1 LIDMVET
8 SMLIQDSQSLPGQDM
23 ARRAS
28 LGSEN
33 LRAVTL
39 SSVLGAVIEWYDF
52 FLYGVVA
59 GVVLNRL
66 YFPQADAVVSTMLAY
81 STFALGF
88 VARPIGGVIFGH
100 FGDRLGRKKML
111 MLTLLLMGGA
121 TVMIGL
127 VPTYSSIGI
136 AAPLLLL
143 ACRIVQGIGL
153 GGEWGGAVLMTYESA
168 PVEKRGFYASLPQ
181 VGMSLGLVLASGVVA
196 VLSYTLDDAQFL
208 AWGWRTA
215 FIASGVLVIVT
226 FYMRKH
232 VAETDD
238 FTKAKKTKHDTLP
251 IIDVFRRYPR
261 TVLACMGAR
270 VIDGVFFNVFG
281 VFSIHH
287 LTETLHFPR
296 TTALLGVVFGA
307 AVMSFFIPFW
317 GRVSD
322 KVGQPIVYGIGAL
335 LAGLSAYPA
344 FMLMQGSN
352 GSALPVWIAIIIP
365 FGVFHA
371 AVFGT
376 MSSLFSEAFEP
387 DVRYSGISFV
397 YQFAGVFAGG
407 LTPVAATY
415 LTGLQSGKP
424 WYLCAYVLA
433 AGTLS
438 ALCCAWLARHRKS
451 PHCERARARDLTAT
465 RQHRMETL

>member
-1 LIDMVET
+1 
-8 SMLIQDSQSLPGQDM
+8 MLVQDSQAPHHADLGATSRSRD
-23 ARRAS
+23 A
-28 LGSEN
+28 LGSQN
-33 LRAVTL
+33 LRAVTV

-59 GVVLNRL
+59 GLVLNKL

-88 VARPIGGVIFGH
+88 VARPVGGVIFGH

-121 TVMIGL
+121 TVLIGL
-127 VPTYSSIGI
+127 VPTYASIGVG
-136 AAPLLLL
+136 APLLLL

-181 VGMSLGLVLASGVVA
+181 IGMSLGLVLASGVVA
-196 VLSYTLDDAQFL
+196 LLSFTLDDKQFL
-208 AWGWRTA
+208 DWGWRLA
-215 FIASGVLVIVT
+215 FVASGVLVVVT

-238 FTKAKKTKHDTLP
+238 FNKAKKHQHKGLP
-251 IIDVFRRYPR
+251 IMDVFRRYPR

-281 VFSIHH
+281 VFSIHY
-287 LTETLHFPR
+287 LTDTLHFPR

-307 AVMSFFIPFW
+307 LVMTFFIPFW

-322 KVGQPIVYGIGAL
+322 RVGQPIVYGMGAL
-335 LAGLSAYPA
+335 LAGLSAFPA
-344 FMLMQGSN
+344 FSMMHNASH
-352 GSALPVWIAIIIP
+352 SALPVWMAIIVP

-407 LTPVAATY
+407 LTPVAATW
-415 LTGLQSGKP
+415 LTGIQMGKP
-424 WYLCAYVLA
+424 WYLCAYVLG
-433 AGTLS
+433 AGVLS
-438 ALCCAWLARHRKS
+438 AACCAWLARHRRS
-451 PHCERARARDLTAT
+451 PSCERTRARELASLD
-465 RQHRMETL
+465 

>member
-1 LIDMVET
+1 
-8 SMLIQDSQSLPGQDM
+8 MLIQDSQGRGHVGTGAPSSAEDV
-23 ARRAS
+23 ARS
-28 LGSEN
+28 GSEN
-33 LRAVTL
+33 LRAVTV

-59 GVVLNRL
+59 GVVLNKL
-66 YFPQADAVVSTMLAY
+66 YFPQTDPVISTMLAY
-81 STFALGF
+81 GTFALGF
-88 VARPIGGVIFGH
+88 VARPVGGVIFGH

-121 TVMIGL
+121 TVLIGL
-127 VPTYSSIGI
+127 VPPYASIGI

-181 VGMSLGLVLASGVVA
+181 VGMSLGLVLASGVIA
-196 VLSYTLDDAQFL
+196 VLSFTLDEKQFL
-208 AWGWRTA
+208 TWGWRLA
-215 FIASGVLVIVT
+215 FLASGVLVIVT

-238 FTKAKKTKHDTLP
+238 FKKAKKAHKATLP
-251 IIDVFRRYPR
+251 IMDVFRRYPR

-281 VFSIHH
+281 VFSIHY
-287 LTETLHFPR
+287 LTDTLHFAR

-307 AVMSFFIPFW
+307 LVMTFFIPFW

-322 KVGQPIVYGIGAL
+322 KVGQPVVYGTGAL
-335 LAGLSAYPA
+335 LAGLSAFPA
-344 FMLMQGSN
+344 FMLMAGAN
-352 GSALPVWIAIIIP
+352 GSALPVWIAIIVP

-407 LTPVAATY
+407 LTPVAATW
-415 LTGLQSGKP
+415 LTGIQSGKP
-424 WYLCAYVLA
+424 WYLCLYVLA
-433 AGTLS
+433 AGVLS
-438 ALCCAWLARHRKS
+438 ASCCAWLARHRKS
-451 PHCERARARDLTAT
+451 PSCERLRARELASY
-465 RQHRMETL
+465 R

>member
-1 LIDMVET
+1 
-8 SMLIQDSQSLPGQDM
+8 MLIQDSQ
-23 ARRAS
+23 ARARAELQVPAHDAARAS
-28 LGSEN
+28 AHTSQASRN
-33 LRAVTL
+33 LRAVTV
-39 SSVLGAVIEWYDF
+39 SSVLGAIIEWYDF

-66 YFPQADAVVSTMLAY
+66 YFPQADPVVSTMLAY
-81 STFALGF
+81 ATFALGF
-88 VARPIGGVIFGH
+88 VARPVGGVIFGH

-111 MLTLLLMGGA
+111 MLTLMLMGGA
-121 TVMIGL
+121 TVLIGC
-127 VPTYSSIGI
+127 VPTYSSIGV

-168 PVEKRGFYASLPQ
+168 PPEKRGFYASLPQ
-181 VGMSLGLVLASGVVA
+181 IGMSLGLVLASGVIA
-196 VLSYTLDDAQFL
+196 LLSYLLDDAQFL
-208 AWGWRTA
+208 AWGWRLA
-215 FIASGVLVIVT
+215 FVASGVLVVVT

-238 FTKAKKTKHDTLP
+238 FSKVKKHEKPASLP
-251 IIDVFRRYPR
+251 IADVFRRYPR

-281 VFSIHH
+281 VFSINY
-287 LTETLHFPR
+287 LTQTLHFAR

-307 AVMSFFIPFW
+307 LVMTFFIPLW

-322 KVGQPIVYGIGAL
+322 RVGQPVVYGLGAL
-335 LAGLSAYPA
+335 LAGLSAFPA
-344 FMLMQGSN
+344 FSMMHDAN
-352 GSALPVWIAIIIP
+352 GAALPVWIAIIIP

-376 MSSLFSEAFEP
+376 MSSLFSECFEP

-407 LTPVAATY
+407 LTPVVATW
-415 LTGLQSGKP
+415 LTGIQSGKP
-424 WYLCAYVLA
+424 WMLCGYVLF
-433 AGTLS
+433 AGVLS
-438 ALCCAWLARHRKS
+438 AGCAAWLARHRRS
-451 PHCERARARDLTAT
+451 PDCERKRAAELASAGVS
-465 RQHRMETL
+465 

>member
-1 LIDMVET
+1 
-8 SMLIQDSQSLPGQDM
+8 MLIQDSHAQG
-23 ARRAS
+23 AS
-28 LGSEN
+28 DALHGRTALGSDN

-66 YFPQADAVVSTMLAY
+66 YFPQTDAVVSTMLAY

-88 VARPIGGVIFGH
+88 VARPVGGVIFGH

-121 TVMIGL
+121 TVTIGL
-127 VPTYSSIGI
+127 VPTYASIGI

-143 ACRIVQGIGL
+143 VCRIVQGIGL

-168 PVEKRGFYASLPQ
+168 PADKRGFYASLSQ
-181 VGMSLGLVLASGVVA
+181 IGMSLGLVLASGVVA
-196 VLSYTLDDAQFL
+196 VLSFTLDDAQFL
-208 AWGWRTA
+208 AWGWRAA

-238 FTKAKKTKHDTLP
+238 FNKAKKTKRDTLP
-251 IIDVFRRYPR
+251 IADVFRKYPR

-281 VFSIHH
+281 VFSIHYF
-287 LTETLHFPR
+287 TETLHFPR

-307 AVMSFFIPFW
+307 AVMTFFIPFW

-322 KVGQPIVYGIGAL
+322 KIGQPLVYGMGAL

-344 FMLMQGSN
+344 FMLMHGSN
-352 GSALPVWIAIIIP
+352 GSAWPVWIAIIIP

-407 LTPVAATY
+407 LTPVAATW
-415 LTGLQSGKP
+415 LTGIQGGKP
-424 WYLCAYVLA
+424 WFLCAYVLA
-433 AGTLS
+433 AGTIS
-438 ALCCAWLARHRKS
+438 ALSCVWLARHRKS
-451 PHCERARARDLTAT
+451 PRCERLRAR
-465 RQHRMETL
+465 ETNTVR

>member
-1 LIDMVET
+1 
-8 SMLIQDSQSLPGQDM
+8 MLFQDSQAH
-23 ARRAS
+23 ARAELAAHERTSGAS
-28 LGSEN
+28 HN

-59 GVVLNRL
+59 GIVLNRL
-66 YFPQADAVVSTMLAY
+66 YFPQTDLVVSTMLAY
-81 STFALGF
+81 GTFALGF
-88 VARPIGGVIFGH
+88 VARPVGGVIFGH

-111 MLTLLLMGGA
+111 MLTLTLMGGA
-121 TVMIGL
+121 TVLIGL
-127 VPTYSSIGI
+127 VPAYSTIGI

-143 ACRIVQGIGL
+143 ACRLVQGIGL

-168 PVEKRGFYASLPQ
+168 PIEKRGFYASLPQ
-181 VGMSLGLVLASGVVA
+181 IGMSLGLVLASGVIA
-196 VLSYTLDDAQFL
+196 LLSYLLDDAQFL
-208 AWGWRTA
+208 AWGWRLA
-215 FIASGVLVIVT
+215 FVASGVLVIVT
-226 FYMRKH
+226 FYMRSH
-232 VAETDD
+232 VSETTD
-238 FTKAKKTKHDTLP
+238 FSEMQRKEKPRTLP
-251 IIDVFRRYPR
+251 IMDVFRRYPR

-281 VFSIHH
+281 VFSIHY
-287 LTETLHFPR
+287 LTETLHFAR

-307 AVMSFFIPFW
+307 LVMSFFIPFW

-322 KVGQPIVYGIGAL
+322 RVGQPVVYGIGAL
-335 LAGLSAYPA
+335 LAGLSAFPA
-344 FMLMQGSN
+344 FAMMHGAN
-352 GSALPVWIAIIIP
+352 GAALPVWIAIIIP

-407 LTPVAATY
+407 LTPVAATW
-415 LTGLQSGKP
+415 LTNIQGGEP
-424 WYLCAYVLA
+424 WLLCGYVLA
-433 AGTLS
+433 AGLLS
-438 ALCCAWLARHRKS
+438 ASCAGWLARHRRS
-451 PHCERARARDLTAT
+451 PNCERRLAAALDPARAR
-465 RQHRMETL
+465 